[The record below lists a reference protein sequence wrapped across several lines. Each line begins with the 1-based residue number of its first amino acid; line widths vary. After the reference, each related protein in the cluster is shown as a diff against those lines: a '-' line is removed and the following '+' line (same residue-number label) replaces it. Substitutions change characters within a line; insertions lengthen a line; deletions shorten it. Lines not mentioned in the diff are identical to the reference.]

1 MQLFGKTDIGR
12 VRVSNQDAYAISQLS
27 EDTWLAIVCDG
38 MGGANAG
45 NVASAAAT
53 QEIMEYVNR
62 SFRYGL
68 TAEDHI
74 SLLQNAI
81 RSANISV
88 YDLAVKNPEYKGMG
102 TTVVAVIVSP
112 ESFVVAHV
120 GDSRAYLFGTKIKQL
135 TRDHSVVQNLI
146 ESGQLTQE
154 EARSHPRKNVITR
167 ALGISEDVYADCDVF
182 DFEEDNTV
190 LLCTDGLTNFV
201 EPDDMEKIVQNTPIE
216 QLAETLVARANYNG
230 GGDNVTAVVIKH

>member
-12 VRVSNQDAYAISQLS
+12 VRVSNQDAYAINRLS
-27 EDTWLAIVCDG
+27 EDTWLAVVCDG

-53 QEIMEYVNR
+53 QEIMDYVNR

-68 TAEDHI
+68 SAEDHI

-81 RSANISV
+81 RSANIAV
-88 YDLAVKNPEYKGMG
+88 YDLAAENPEYEGMG
-102 TTVVAVIVSP
+102 TTVVAVIVTP
-112 ESFVVAHV
+112 KTFVVAHV
-120 GDSRAYLFGTKIKQL
+120 GDSRAYLFGEKAQQL

-154 EARSHPRKNVITR
+154 EARRHPRKNVITR
-167 ALGISEDVYADCDVF
+167 ALGITEDVYADCDVF
-182 DFEEDNTV
+182 DFDENDTI
-190 LLCTDGLTNFV
+190 LLCSDGLTNFV
-201 EPDDMEKIVQNTPIE
+201 ETEDLEQIVRKTPTE
-216 QLAETLVARANYNG
+216 QLADTLVARANYNG
-230 GGDNVTAVVIKH
+230 GGDNVTAVIVKH